1 GRQRST
7 ASYSHITGCIKDAEG
22 LAGPRWFRRPP
33 RRDGPGRPPR
43 LDVEGRGDGVGKRAG
58 RTTTQPPPIV
68 AIRSGAPALAAS
80 STRASCWTPGVA
92 RPRRGTAGFPA
103 LTAPSSPPPEAP
115 PSPPPLPSPAPP
127 RAGSKAHGCTAS

>member
-1 GRQRST
+1 PCALRSLSGSPGRQRSP
-7 ASYSHITGCIKDAEG
+7 AVLSHYAVFIKDAEG

-92 RPRRGTAGFPA
+92 RPRRGKAGFPA
-103 LTAPSSPPPEAP
+103 LTATSSTPPAVP
-115 PSPPPLPSPAPP
+115 PTPTPLLS
-127 RAGSKAHGCTAS
+127 